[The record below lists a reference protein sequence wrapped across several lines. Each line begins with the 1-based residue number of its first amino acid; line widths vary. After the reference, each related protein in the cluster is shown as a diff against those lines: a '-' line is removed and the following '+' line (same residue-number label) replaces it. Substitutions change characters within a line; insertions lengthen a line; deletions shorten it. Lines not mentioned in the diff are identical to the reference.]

1 MQIAAR
7 PGAAHWLKLERGGTL
22 FTWAAAA
29 RPAGLGWCCPS
40 RGWTDT
46 PRHARRGG
54 AWSLPRSPW
63 GEPKN
68 TLVSR
73 ELESDARRSGKIKR
87 ADLLPLAFFQEGG
100 ENEVKTGR
108 GEMIFDFFPL
118 PSFQSSSSG
127 HLVIRV
133 AKRNRFPLCRF
144 SVLIKIPGMLKDVT
158 TTAT

>member
-73 ELESDARRSGKIKR
+73 ELESDARRSGKIKHP
-87 ADLLPLAFFQEGG
+87 DLLPLAFFQEGG

-108 GEMIFDFFPL
+108 GEMIFDFFFL
-118 PSFQSSSSG
+118 CQVFSLLL
-127 HLVIRV
+127 LVILSSELLNETASHCV
-133 AKRNRFPLCRF
+133 V
-144 SVLIKIPGMLKDVT
+144 SVYWLKFQVC
-158 TTAT
+158 